1 MVAGLVA
8 GLIAPLAR
16 AQDTLR
22 TPGENDR
29 AKLAPIVIQNYRP
42 HDSRG
47 INMFE
52 TPKLDGVPYNGFALN
67 WGASFAQ
74 PFQAL
79 HHSNTAAPVIVAGV
93 NQNQLLK
100 IGTGFDNASA
110 NMYLDAQLAKNIRV
124 EMTSYLSSRH
134 HNETWV
140 KDGYLLVDGS
150 PWAVPTL
157 DNIMKVVT
165 LKVGHFEVNYG
176 DAHFRASDNG
186 NAMFNPLVGN
196 LIMNAFTTEVG
207 AEAYLRKAGWLGM
220 VGVTNGEIRGT
231 VRSPDLRAPT
241 YLGKLGFD
249 RQLNT
254 DLRVRLTGSI
264 YSTAKSI
271 NNTLYSGSR
280 AGSRYFDVLV
290 NTTAATN
297 TQAWTGDV
305 QPGLSSKVQAMVF
318 NPFIKWRG
326 VELFGNVEQAKG
338 RSAAET
344 ADRKWTQMAGEA
356 LYRFAWDD
364 LYVAARYNTVKGRF
378 AGFTNDVTVNRVE
391 IGGGWFL
398 IFPGRRQRLV
408 PASGPVPPLRRL
420 WVGARSAHGIAT
432 LAAALVLQVR
442 GAAAAGSVPE
452 VRVLTRPG
460 VYEVHGE
467 FKTRAPLATAWEV
480 LTDYERIGS
489 FVSSIRKSEVVS
501 RQGDSVRVRQAATV
515 GIFPFKRTA
524 HVVLAVNEQPRE
536 RIDFVDISGLDFR
549 KYAGAWTLH
558 ANADSTVIGYTL
570 DASPRM
576 TAPGWLSRGVL
587 RGTTTDLLSQVR
599 AEIERRAAAP

>member
-1 MVAGLVA
+1 
-8 GLIAPLAR
+8 
-16 AQDTLR
+16 
-22 TPGENDR
+22 
-29 AKLAPIVIQNYRP
+29 
-42 HDSRG
+42 
-47 INMFE
+47 
-52 TPKLDGVPYNGFALN
+52 
-67 WGASFAQ
+67 
-74 PFQAL
+74 
-79 HHSNTAAPVIVAGV
+79 
-93 NQNQLLK
+93 
-100 IGTGFDNASA
+100 
-110 NMYLDAQLAKNIRV
+110 
-124 EMTSYLSSRH
+124 MTSYLSTRH

-140 KDGYLLVDGS
+140 KDGFLLIDGS
-150 PWAVPTL
+150 PWENPTL
-157 DNIMKVVT
+157 DNLMKYLT
-165 LKVGHFEVNYG
+165 LRVGHFEINYG
-176 DAHFRASDNG
+176 DAHFRSSDAG
-186 NAMFNPLVGN
+186 NTMSNPLVGN

-398 IFPGRRQRLV
+398 TPTVMMKTEYVRQEHKDY
-408 PASGPVPPLRRL
+408 PVANILN
-420 WVGARSAHGIAT
+420 G
-432 LAAALVLQVR
+432 
-442 GAAAAGSVPE
+442 
-452 VRVLTRPG
+452 G
-460 VYEVHGE
+460 VFEGMMVEG
-467 FKTRAPLATAWEV
+467 
-480 LTDYERIGS
+480 
-489 FVSSIRKSEVVS
+489 VVS
-501 RQGDSVRVRQAATV
+501 
-515 GIFPFKRTA
+515 F
-524 HVVLAVNEQPRE
+524 
-536 RIDFVDISGLDFR
+536 
-549 KYAGAWTLH
+549 
-558 ANADSTVIGYTL
+558 
-570 DASPRM
+570 
-576 TAPGWLSRGVL
+576 
-587 RGTTTDLLSQVR
+587 
-599 AEIERRAAAP
+599 